1 MLYEEGGFRGVEEI
15 GKKRLKAYFAAGCM
29 ISVILLLGKDYGLA
43 VLSAVLLH
51 EWGHWFAAKLC
62 RVPVAGF
69 RFGFGGLRM
78 NMTGLVSYGT
88 EFAVAAAGPL
98 VNLLFW
104 WMLPSFP
111 QNLPAL
117 LADNLLFFKE
127 VSLYLGLF
135 NLLPIGTMDGGRL
148 LRVALS
154 VLLSPRIAEAVLRC
168 LTLLFLLSFWM
179 AAAYALLRG
188 ASGLSAFLFFLSL
201 MIRHAS
207 PDGKR
212 REV

>member
-1 MLYEEGGFRGVEEI
+1 MEEI

-29 ISVILLLGKDYGLA
+29 ISVILILGKDYGLA
-43 VLSAVLLH
+43 VLSAVLL
-51 EWGHWFAAKLC
+51 
-62 RVPVAGF
+62 
-69 RFGFGGLRM
+69 

>member
-1 MLYEEGGFRGVEEI
+1 MEGIIRSPKGRVLI
-15 GKKRLKAYFAAGCM
+15 AICVTLAT
-29 ISVILLLGKDYGLA
+29 LLLWKAYGLA

-51 EWGHWFAAKLC
+51 ECGHWITAKLC

-78 NMTGLVSYGT
+78 HMTGLVSYGT
-88 EFAVAAAGPL
+88 EFAVAAAGPI

-104 WMLPSFP
+104 LMLPSSP
-111 QNLPAL
+111 EKLPAL
-117 LADNLLFFKE
+117 WADDLLFFRE
-127 VSLYLGLF
+127 ASLYLGLF

-148 LRVALS
+148 LRVVLS
-154 VLLSPRIAEAVLRC
+154 VMLSPQIAEAVTRY
-168 LTLLFLLSFWM
+168 LTLLFMLTFWL

-207 PDGKR
+207 PDGKG

>member
-1 MLYEEGGFRGVEEI
+1 MEGIRRSPKGTVLVAI
-15 GKKRLKAYFAAGCM
+15 CVTLAT
-29 ISVILLLGKDYGLA
+29 LLLWKEYGLV

-51 EWGHWFAAKLC
+51 ECGHWITAKLC

-78 NMTGLVSYGT
+78 HMTGLVSYGT
-88 EFAVAAAGPL
+88 EFAIAAAGPI

-104 WMLPSFP
+104 LMLPSSP
-111 QNLPAL
+111 EKLPAL
-117 LADNLLFFKE
+117 WADDLLFFRE
-127 VSLYLGLF
+127 ASLYLGLF

-154 VLLSPRIAEAVLRC
+154 VILSPQIAEAVTRY
-168 LTLLFLLSFWM
+168 LTLLFMLTFWL

-207 PDGKR
+207 PDGKG